1 MTKIAFLAP
10 FFEVDIVDVQIVEL
24 YSYRLYNE
32 QEEERLLALSTLIV
46 NNALIK
52 LYDPPQSS

>member
-10 FFEVDIVDVQIVEL
+10 FFEVDIVDIQIIEL

-32 QEEERLLALSTLIV
+32 QDEERLLALSTLIV

-52 LYDPPQSS
+52 LYDPPLSP

>member
-1 MTKIAFLAP
+1 MTKIAFLAS
-10 FFEVDIVDVQIVEL
+10 FFEVDIVDIQIVEL

-52 LYDPPQSS
+52 LYDPPLSP

>member
-10 FFEVDIVDVQIVEL
+10 FFEVDIVDIQIVEL

-52 LYDPPQSS
+52 LYDPPLSP

>member
-10 FFEVDIVDVQIVEL
+10 FFEVDIVDIQIIEL

-52 LYDPPQSS
+52 LYDPPLSP

>member
-10 FFEVDIVDVQIVEL
+10 FFEVDIVDIQIIEL
-24 YSYRLYNE
+24 YSYHLYNE

-46 NNALIK
+46 NDALIK
-52 LYDPPQSS
+52 LYDPPLSP

>member
-10 FFEVDIVDVQIVEL
+10 FFEVDIVDIQIVEL

-32 QEEERLLALSTLIV
+32 QEEERFLALSMLIV

-52 LYDPPQSS
+52 LYDPPLSS

>member
-1 MTKIAFLAP
+1 MTKIAFLTP

>member
-10 FFEVDIVDVQIVEL
+10 FFEVDIVDIQIVEL

-32 QEEERLLALSTLIV
+32 QDEERLLALSTLIV

-52 LYDPPQSS
+52 LYDPPLSP

>member
-10 FFEVDIVDVQIVEL
+10 FFEVDIVDIQIVEL

-32 QEEERLLALSTLIV
+32 QEEEHLLALSTLIV

-52 LYDPPQSS
+52 LYDPPLSP

>member
-10 FFEVDIVDVQIVEL
+10 FFEVDIVDIQIVEL

>member
-10 FFEVDIVDVQIVEL
+10 FFEVDIVDIQIVEL
-24 YSYRLYNE
+24 YSNRLYNE

-52 LYDPPQSS
+52 LYDPPLSP

>member
-10 FFEVDIVDVQIVEL
+10 FFEVDIVDIQIIEL

-46 NNALIK
+46 NDALIK
-52 LYDPPQSS
+52 LYDPPLSP